1 MTIRKLAC
9 LIGRRKMFVLVKRGK
24 VGISA
29 GREVTFL
36 RKLYLRAL
44 LMCYDALLLGLGSVF
59 RVLWAFQLLV
69 TSVVVVRAPLITIGS
84 IIKSWRFY
92 SRGSSLFH
100 VDKTHDDFSVK
111 NLRWN
116 LSTYSV
122 FLMPW

>member
-1 MTIRKLAC
+1 MAIRKLTC
-9 LIGRRKMFVLVKRGK
+9 LIGKKNMFVLVKRGK
-24 VGISA
+24 IGTSA
-29 GREVTFL
+29 GRKVTFL
-36 RKLYLRAL
+36 RKLYLKAL
-44 LMCYDALLLGLGSVF
+44 LMCYDVILLVLSNVF
-59 RVLWAFQLLV
+59 RVLWTFQLLV

-100 VDKTHDDFSVK
+100 VDKTHGDFSVK